1 MERKLVT
8 EEELIAVLNTELR
21 KHDDSGRYS
30 FMAGVVRLAEVDETE
45 CNWSDPYLQGGGVS
59 VVLMAG
65 VAENIVAEAK
75 KKYNLR

>member
-1 MERKLVT
+1 
-8 EEELIAVLNTELR
+8 
-21 KHDDSGRYS
+21 
-30 FMAGVVRLAEVDETE
+30 MAGVVRLAEVDETE